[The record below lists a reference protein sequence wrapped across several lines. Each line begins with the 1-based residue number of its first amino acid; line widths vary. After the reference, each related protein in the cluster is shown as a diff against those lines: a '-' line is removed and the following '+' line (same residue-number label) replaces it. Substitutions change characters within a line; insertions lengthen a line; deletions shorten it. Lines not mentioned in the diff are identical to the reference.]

1 MKTWQW
7 IVFVLVSYLLFLVM
21 YIPADLVADQ
31 VNKQSNQQVKMMQV
45 TGTLFDGKAGVVEA
59 NGFRVNNVE
68 WSLKP
73 LSLLLLKAQL
83 ELKGGAIRNS
93 EQIYIDA
100 NASLKLLSPK
110 QFSLHDSRVFVPA
123 KAVLSQFRLPVA
135 VTANGRFRVDIETLE
150 MTPTCTVLAGRGA
163 WLNAEVDTPQQA
175 VNLGSFDADLS
186 CSEGNLSVNINP
198 GNNLQLTGS
207 IVVDKT
213 GSYSINGQFLP
224 NEDLPEVI
232 KQAADSFFQRNSE
245 GFYQVRL

>member
-7 IVFVLVSYLLFLVM
+7 IVFVLITYLIFLIM
-21 YIPADLVADQ
+21 YIPADFVAEQ
-31 VNKQSNQQVKMMQV
+31 VNKQSNKQVQMMQV

-68 WSLKP
+68 WSLEP
-73 LSLLLLKAQL
+73 LSLLMLKAQL
-83 ELKGGAIRNS
+83 ELKGGAIRDS
-93 EQIYIDA
+93 EQIYIDT
-100 NASLKLLSPK
+100 NASLRLLSPE
-110 QFSLHDSRVFVPA
+110 QFSLYDSRIFIPA

-150 MTPTCTVLAGRGA
+150 MTPACTVLNGKGT

-175 VNLGSFDADLS
+175 VKLGGFNADLS
-186 CSEGNLSVNINP
+186 CSEGNLSMKINP
-198 GNNLQLTGS
+198 GNNLQLSGT
-207 IVVDKT
+207 IVVDKS

-224 NEDLPEVI
+224 NEDLPNVI
-232 KQAADSFFQRNSE
+232 KQAADSFFQRNSD